1 MSFGLC
7 ADESIDIV
15 SPLDIPFTSNFMCHI
30 RQGWLTRRMRSMAG
44 AIIGQ
49 LTEVTELSFFFKQS
63 APRFKTEEIIVDS
76 ENAVLRG

>member
-1 MSFGLC
+1 
-7 ADESIDIV
+7 
-15 SPLDIPFTSNFMCHI
+15 
-30 RQGWLTRRMRSMAG
+30 MAG

-49 LTEVTELSFFFKQS
+49 LTKVTESSLFFKQS

>member
-1 MSFGLC
+1 MSFGLG

-15 SPLDIPFTSNFMCHI
+15 SPLDIPFTSNLHVPYP
-30 RQGWLTRRMRSMAG
+30 TRLVDSSNAVYGR

-49 LTEVTELSFFFKQS
+49 LTEVTELSLFFKQS
-63 APRFKTEEIIVDS
+63 GPRFKTEEIIVDS